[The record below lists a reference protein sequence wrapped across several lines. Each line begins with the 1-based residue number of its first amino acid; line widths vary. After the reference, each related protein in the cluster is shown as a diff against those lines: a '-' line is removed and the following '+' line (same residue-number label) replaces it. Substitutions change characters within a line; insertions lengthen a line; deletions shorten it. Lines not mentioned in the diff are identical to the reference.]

1 MIVLKGLYTA
11 LVTPFNKRG
20 NIDYKALKILLTKQI
35 EAKVAG
41 IVLLGTT
48 GEAPTISETEK
59 EKLIRFVISV
69 LQGKLQLILGMGSNN
84 TKSAV
89 VQASMYSRFNIDALL
104 VSVPAYNKP
113 TEKGLI
119 EHFTKIANVS
129 KVPIILYNVPS
140 RTGTSLTEKAIRILS
155 KHNNIIGIKE
165 ASGNMWFALDVSKY
179 IDDKFALLSGCDE
192 LTLPLLSIGAAGSI
206 SVASNIIP
214 FCANKIISEFEF
226 NLHNTTFLN
235 RALCDFYKA
244 CFVETNPIPIKYMLA
259 KQKIIKNK
267 VRTPLTTLSPSKRKS
282 VAETLDKVIKIENQI
297 KKGFYT

>member
-59 EKLIRFVISV
+59 EKLIKFVISII
-69 LQGKLQLILGMGSNN
+69 QGKLQLILGMGSNN

-89 VQASMYSRFNIDALL
+89 VQTMIYSRFDIDALL

-140 RTGTSLTEKAIRILS
+140 RTGTSLTENAIRILS

-192 LTLPLLSIGAAGSI
+192 LSLPLLSIGAAGSI
-206 SVASNIIP
+206 SVASNVIPVTIKSIIDQYHNNEKQ
-214 FCANKIISEFEF
+214 AQII
-226 NLHNTTFLN
+226 N
-235 RALCDFYKA
+235 ALLIDFYKA

-267 VRTPLTTLSPSKRKS
+267 VRPPLTTLSPSKRKS
-282 VAETLDKVIKIENQI
+282 VNVALNKMLEIEN
-297 KKGFYT
+297 KSSK